1 MENKDYVLK
10 SDEDLALLSK
20 AGDDNAVEELF
31 SRYTGVVK
39 QTARSFFLFGGD
51 ASDVIQEGMLGL
63 YKAVKSYNQQ
73 SSFKTFASLCIK
85 RNIISAVKSAN
96 SKKHTALN
104 NYVDFSSVDSED
116 GAETYLG
123 DTTFDPAEMFDE
135 RESKTELTNKLK
147 NILSEL
153 EYNILGYYLD
163 GYSYIEISEKTGRQ
177 VKAIDNAVQ
186 RIRKKICNNFKK

>member
-147 NILSEL
+147 NILSEF
-153 EYNILGYYLD
+153 EYNILRYYLD
-163 GYSYIEISEKTGRQ
+163 GYSYLEISEKTGRQ

>member
-1 MENKDYVLK
+1 MENKDYVHK
-10 SDEDLALLSK
+10 SDEELALLSK

-63 YKAVKSYNQQ
+63 YKAVKGYNQQ

-104 NYVDFSSVDSED
+104 NYVDFSSVDSDD

-147 NILSEL
+147 SILSEF
-153 EYNILGYYLD
+153 EYEILRYYLD
-163 GYSYIEISEKTGRQ
+163 GYSYSEISDKTGRQ

>member
-147 NILSEL
+147 TILSEF
-153 EYNILGYYLD
+153 EYNILRYYLD
-163 GYSYIEISEKTGRQ
+163 GYSYLEISEKTGRQ

>member
-10 SDEDLALLSK
+10 TDEELALLSK

-147 NILSEL
+147 TILSEF
-153 EYNILGYYLD
+153 EYNILRYYLD
-163 GYSYIEISEKTGRQ
+163 GYSYLEISEKTGRQ

>member
-1 MENKDYVLK
+1 MENKDYKIK
-10 SDEDLALLSK
+10 SDEDLALFAKS
-20 AGDDNAVEELF
+20 GDDSAVEELF
-31 SRYTGVVK
+31 LRYTGVVK

-63 YKAVKSYNQQ
+63 YKAIKNYNQQ

-104 NYVDFSSVDSED
+104 NYVDFSSVDSDD
-116 GAETYLG
+116 GVETYLG
-123 DTTFDPAEMFDE
+123 DTTFDPSEMFDE
-135 RESKTELTNKLK
+135 RESKTELRNRLK
-147 NILSEL
+147 NILSEF
-153 EYNILGYYLD
+153 EYIILGYYLD
-163 GYSYIEISEKTGRQ
+163 GYSYSEISEKTGRQ

>member
-10 SDEDLALLSK
+10 TDEELALLSK

-163 GYSYIEISEKTGRQ
+163 GYSYIEISEKTGKQ